1 MIDRRV
7 PRSGSLPP
15 LNQLGLLASHR
26 GSNMQAV
33 IDACNSGR
41 LAAEPR
47 VVISNNGDAEA
58 LVRARREHIP
68 AYHLSL
74 LTHPDPVAL
83 DTEILTALTRHQ
95 AGLVVLAGYMKRLG
109 PRVLGHYRGRVI
121 NIHPALLPRFG
132 GQGMYADRVHAA
144 VLAAGETE
152 TGVSVHL
159 VDAEYDCGPILAQ
172 CRIPVEPGDTVK
184 TLAERVLA
192 CEHRFL
198 VATLERIL
206 SGALPLP

>member
-41 LAAEPR
+41 LVAEPR
-47 VVISNNGDAEA
+47 VVISNNGHAEA
-58 LVRARREHIP
+58 LDRARRERIP

-74 LTHPDPVAL
+74 RTHPDPAVL
-83 DTEILTALTRHQ
+83 DAEILTALTRHE
-95 AGLVVLAGYMKRLG
+95 AGLVILTGYMKRLG
-109 PRVLGHYRGRVI
+109 PRVLGYYRGRVI

-132 GQGMYADRVHAA
+132 GQGMYGNRVHAA
-144 VLAAGETE
+144 VLAAGEAE
-152 TGVSVHL
+152 TGVSIHL
-159 VDAEYDCGPILAQ
+159 VDAEYDRGRILAQ
-172 CRIPVEPGDTVK
+172 CRMPVEPGDTVK

-192 CEHRFL
+192 CEHTFL
-198 VATLERIL
+198 VATLARIL
-206 SGALPLP
+206 SGALPLL

>member
-1 MIDRRV
+1 
-7 PRSGSLPP
+7 
-15 LNQLGLLASHR
+15 
-26 GSNMQAV
+26 MQAV

-47 VVISNNGDAEA
+47 VIISNNGDSEA
-58 LVRARREHIP
+58 LLRARRERIP
-68 AYHLSL
+68 DYHLSL
-74 LTHPDPVAL
+74 RTHPDPVAL
-83 DTEILTALTRHQ
+83 DVEILTALTRHE

-109 PRVLGHYRGRVI
+109 PRVLAHYRGRVI
-121 NIHPALLPRFG
+121 NVHPALLPRFG
-132 GQGMYADRVHAA
+132 GQGMYGDRVHAA

-152 TGVSVHL
+152 TGVSIHL

-172 CRIPVEPGDTVK
+172 CRVPVESGDTIK
-184 TLAERVLA
+184 RLAERVLA

>member
-1 MIDRRV
+1 M
-7 PRSGSLPP
+7 
-15 LNQLGLLASHR
+15 NQLGLLASHR

-33 IDACNSGR
+33 IDACKSGR

-58 LVRARREHIP
+58 LLRARRERIP
-68 AYHLSL
+68 DYHLSL
-74 LTHPDPVAL
+74 RTHPDPVAL
-83 DTEILTALTRHQ
+83 DVEILTALTRHE
-95 AGLVVLAGYMKRLG
+95 AGLVILAGYMKRLG

-132 GQGMYADRVHAA
+132 GQGMYGDRVHAA
-144 VLAAGETE
+144 VLAAGEAE

-172 CRIPVEPGDTVK
+172 CRIPVEPWRYGQDACRAGLGLRASLLGGNARANFIRRSAFA
-184 TLAERVLA
+184 LARSIDRLA
-192 CEHRFL
+192 DAAC
-198 VATLERIL
+198 A
-206 SGALPLP
+206 